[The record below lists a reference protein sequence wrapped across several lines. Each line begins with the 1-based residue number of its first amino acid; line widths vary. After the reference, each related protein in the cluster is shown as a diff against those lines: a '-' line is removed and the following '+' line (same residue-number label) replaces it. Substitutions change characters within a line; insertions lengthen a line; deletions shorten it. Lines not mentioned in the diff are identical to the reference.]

1 LKRGG
6 IRSGDGRKYG
16 RVAGSPYRRHIAQC
30 PSSWMPR
37 IVRSGIEN
45 GSPSAKCPPRASRPP
60 LSVNA
65 RPPARVAVKK
75 VVTKSAR

>member
-1 LKRGG
+1 
-6 IRSGDGRKYG
+6 
-16 RVAGSPYRRHIAQC
+16 
-30 PSSWMPR
+30 MPR